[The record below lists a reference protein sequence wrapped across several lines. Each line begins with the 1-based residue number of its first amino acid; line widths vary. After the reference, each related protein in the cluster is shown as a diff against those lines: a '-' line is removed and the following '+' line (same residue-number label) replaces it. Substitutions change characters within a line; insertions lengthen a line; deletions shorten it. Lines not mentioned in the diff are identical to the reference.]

1 MIFQHLGKIFFLISC
16 LSLFSCSESNKKTD
30 FESEKPVEIN
40 LTKQYM
46 YIDTMFGNF
55 FPFRWRAEVTITNKS
70 KGVIMINKYDN
81 SNILLCKFIYYK
93 IYGKTINRMRSYP
106 EAPFTIL
113 DTLASNGVK
122 TFLIDFPIGKKWTPP
137 DVSYINFDM
146 IFLTSKD
153 NKISS
158 RKLKDSFGDTLE
170 KNTAYQ
176 LNFNYI
182 IDQNGTRIR
191 PIEEHVDSIFKNS
204 RVDVDPDFY

>member
-1 MIFQHLGKIFFLISC
+1 MIFQHPGKIL
-16 LSLFSCSESNKKTD
+16 LFSCIVASFACSEFNPPTAPKP
-30 FESEKPVEIN
+30 EKPVEIN
-40 LTKQYM
+40 LIKQYM
-46 YIDTMFGNF
+46 YIDTTFGNF
-55 FPFRWRAEVTITNKS
+55 FPYRWRAEVTITNKS
-70 KGVIMINKYDN
+70 KDVIMVNKYDN

-153 NKISS
+153 DKISS
-158 RKLKDSFGDTLE
+158 RKLKDSLGDTLE
-170 KNTAYQ
+170 KNTVYQ

-204 RVDVDPDFY
+204 KVEVDHDFY